1 MKRSYIIVLFFL
13 IPLSISAQSYQLL
26 FETSYGNFKVV
37 LYDFTPKHR
46 DLVLTAIK
54 DDVYQE
60 AFFNRI
66 IENFVVQGGEHDDE
80 IAKREVNLPLV
91 KRKRLLPEF
100 DLRAFHKL
108 GALGAGRDENIDKAS
123 FLNQIYFVVG
133 KPVTMEDLEKLQN
146 QKGIKF
152 TDEQIQAYL
161 TQGGLPR
168 LDGDYT
174 VFGEVIEGFD
184 VLMKISK
191 TNTDKNDAPLQTI
204 KFKVC
209 IIE

>member
-54 DDVYQE
+54 EDVYQG

-80 IAKREVNLPLV
+80 IAKREVNLLLE

-133 KPVTMEDLEKLQN
+133 KPVTIEDLQKLQN

>member
-54 DDVYQE
+54 EDVYQG

-133 KPVTMEDLEKLQN
+133 KPVTIEDLEKLQN